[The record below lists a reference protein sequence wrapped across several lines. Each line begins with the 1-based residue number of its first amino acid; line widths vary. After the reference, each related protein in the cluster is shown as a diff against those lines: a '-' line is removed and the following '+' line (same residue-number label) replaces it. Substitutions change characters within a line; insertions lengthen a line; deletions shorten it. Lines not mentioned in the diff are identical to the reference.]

1 MAMIRQGLA
10 RAGLVTFAALAFAA
24 GCSPREDVRGSVID
38 PDKLAQVA
46 VGATTQEQLFRLL
59 GSPSA
64 KSTFNERAD
73 TWYYISTRTE
83 TVAFLNP
90 VTTDRKVVAID
101 FDRVSGKVSEVR
113 RLGLDDSREVEPVDR
128 VTPTKGR
135 ELTFMQQLFGNIGR
149 FNDRSTGRS
158 GR

>member
-10 RAGLVTFAALAFAA
+10 RSSLMTLAVIIVAA
-24 GCSPREDVRGSVID
+24 GCSPREDVRGSIID

-46 VGATTQEQLFRLL
+46 VGTTTQEQLFRLL

-64 KSTFNERAD
+64 KSTFSERAD

-83 TVAFLNP
+83 TVAFLSP

-101 FDRVSGKVSEVR
+101 FSRATGRVSDVR
-113 RLGLDDSREVEPVDR
+113 SFGMEDARDVEPVDR

-135 ELTFMQQLFGNIGR
+135 EMTVLQQLFGNIGR
-149 FNDRSTGRS
+149 FNDRSTGRA

>member
-10 RAGLVTFAALAFAA
+10 RSGLMTLAALVIVA
-24 GCSPREDVRGSVID
+24 GCAPREDVRGSVID
-38 PDKLAQVA
+38 QDKLAQVSI
-46 VGATTQEQLFRLL
+46 GGTTQEQLFRLL

-64 KSTFNERAD
+64 KSTFTERAD

-90 VTTDRKVVAID
+90 TTTDRKVVAID
-101 FDRVSGKVSEVR
+101 FDGTGKVSDIR
-113 RLGLDDSREVEPVDR
+113 RYGLDEGREIQPVDR

-135 ELTFMQQLFGNIGR
+135 ELTFLQQLFGNIGR
-149 FNDRSTGRS
+149 FNDRNTGR
-158 GR
+158 GNR